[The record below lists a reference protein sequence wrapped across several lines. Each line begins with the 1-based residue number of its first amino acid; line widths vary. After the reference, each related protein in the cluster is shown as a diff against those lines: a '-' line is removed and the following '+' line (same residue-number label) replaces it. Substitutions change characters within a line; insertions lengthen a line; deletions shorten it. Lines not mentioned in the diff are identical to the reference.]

1 MKRADSAA
9 RPGLIPIAPNQLRVW
24 LCGPDYS
31 YENPGNMTFLVLRK
45 LDHKDTKYG
54 PIKGLWEILLD
65 GYVEVVQDKYI
76 EKWSL
81 SMLDGLSVSRSRH

>member
-1 MKRADSAA
+1 MKRAYPDA
-9 RPGLIPIAPNQLRVW
+9 RPSLFPVMPNQLRVW
-24 LCGPDYS
+24 KYEPDYP
-31 YENPGNMTFLVLRK
+31 YNDPGRMTFLVLRK

-65 GYVEVVQDKYI
+65 GYIEIVQDKYI

-81 SMLDGLSVSRSRH
+81 SILDGLSVSRYKH